1 MFIEN
6 EKGLKDKKDLKD
18 ENGFKG
24 ENGKIENGSKDGK
37 FFKDEKSF
45 KNAESGNENFKSENN
60 DAQEGA
66 EKKLFTQE
74 EVDALI
80 KVRLARAAK
89 SAKEAKFAESEEIKT
104 LKEEAEKNLGMIS
117 SLRKEADDAAQRL
130 LAYELKDK
138 IIKKGVEPKFADFAL
153 YEIKKDIE
161 SGIEFDD
168 AFERFY
174 AENDFSVKER
184 LATGLKQGGNISSVS
199 AVEDSFYKINPMLKQ

>member
-6 EKGLKDKKDLKD
+6 EKGLKD
-18 ENGFKG
+18 ENGLKN
-24 ENGKIENGSKDGK
+24 ENKNG
-37 FFKDEKSF
+37 F
-45 KNAESGNENFKSENN
+45 KNAESGNENFKSEGT
-60 DAQEGA
+60 DAQNGA
-66 EKKLFTQE
+66 DKKLFAQD

-89 SAKEAKFAESEEIKT
+89 SAREAKIAESEEIKT

-161 SGIEFDD
+161 SGVEFDD

-174 AENDFSVKER
+174 ADNDFSVKER